1 MNYSNNRLFDGCGN
15 KWWEMLKIGFCI
27 EKKVAINLLR
37 SALVKENVIQKETNF
52 TLVLDRSLRFGV
64 LNLHTLRRLISTRI
78 SIWDDTH
85 MESMKI
91 ENAPPPRSI
100 TSQIFPPR

>member
-1 MNYSNNRLFDGCGN
+1 MNYLNNRLFDGCGN

-52 TLVLDRSLRFGV
+52 TLVLD
-64 LNLHTLRRLISTRI
+64 
-78 SIWDDTH
+78 
-85 MESMKI
+85 
-91 ENAPPPRSI
+91 
-100 TSQIFPPR
+100 

>member
-1 MNYSNNRLFDGCGN
+1 MNYSNNRLFHGCGN

-52 TLVLDRSLRFGV
+52 TLVLD
-64 LNLHTLRRLISTRI
+64 
-78 SIWDDTH
+78 
-85 MESMKI
+85 
-91 ENAPPPRSI
+91 
-100 TSQIFPPR
+100 